1 MKPKPMIGTDEWKQG
16 VINDLTALKNNLLS
30 MKKDMTAYRV
40 ECIIDELK
48 EFFKQNEGKN

>member
-40 ECIIDELK
+40 ECIIEELK
-48 EFFKQNEGKN
+48 EYFKKNEGKN